1 MKKKIF
7 SFLIVTCALFM
18 ITCVVY
24 AASYTGSYNMTGGI
38 FYKRAFSKGTKLT
51 ITVKPEKGTSSCQ
64 MNLYT
69 AKKNLLGKYSGADL
83 IGKVSSTNKDSITYT
98 TKSKIDGI
106 YFRNYSGNKWIGTF
120 TVKW

>member
-83 IGKVSSTNKDSITYT
+83 IGKVSSTNKDFSYDKPFKLIKKKLYSSNTLKSNKITE
-98 TKSKIDGI
+98 
-106 YFRNYSGNKWIGTF
+106 
-120 TVKW
+120 